1 MNLTSFHFK
10 VIHCLTVDSYTIEEL
25 ANIFNVSDS
34 SIRVCIKQIGVL
46 LDKKT
51 IFGIHNELNE
61 NPNLKDKL
69 KDMQKLTCDE
79 RRVFI
84 ILSFL
89 INECVNLSELS
100 KKLEVTRRTISK
112 DIVEI
117 KKALSNYD
125 LTIEGINS
133 IGVILVGD
141 ENNKREIFKLY
152 LFKIY
157 YEKKYLPKEFMEF
170 FNYFRALKIEY
181 DIDSSVQKILSIRSV
196 LYQSFIILKIEILF
210 IIAIVR
216 QKYKMDYDSENILE
230 NFKEIFKKSPFLSE
244 YEVSDIQEDYL
255 RKDVNDIFE
264 NNPKEIETVKNLII
278 YLNKNLPYKFKIS
291 KEILIHI
298 AHIVIIMEYKKKFNV
313 KGFYSFN
320 KKTFSLYME
329 EFHQIT
335 FFLRKYFNC
344 IDSFDETS
352 IATTLI
358 NSLNLEME
366 KRIENLNN
374 IVVVYRFLQ
383 KPLLKSICKE
393 LGLEKIIKDKNYI
406 SIYDFDNYCKSNKIN
421 GILIFED
428 IEIPNSEFKIISF
441 SFPVSKMDYIKI
453 KDLIKQV

>member
-10 VIHCLTVDSYTIEEL
+10 IIYCLTVDSYTIEEL
-25 ANIFNVSDS
+25 ANIFNVSHS
-34 SIRVCIKQIGVL
+34 NIRVCIKQIEIL

-61 NPNLKDKL
+61 NPNLKDRL
-69 KDMQKLTCDE
+69 KEMQRLTCDE

-100 KKLEVTRRTISK
+100 KKLKVTRRTISK

-117 KKALSNYD
+117 KKVLSSYN

-141 ENNKREIFKLY
+141 ENKKREIFKLY

-157 YEKKYLPKEFMEF
+157 YEKKYLPKEFLEF
-170 FNYFRALKIEY
+170 FNYFQVLKVKY
-181 DIDSSVQKILSIRSV
+181 DVDNSVQKILSIRSV
-196 LYQSFIILKIEILF
+196 LYQSFVILKIEILF

-230 NFKEIFKKSPFLSE
+230 KFKDIFKKAPFLSE
-244 YEVSDIQEDYL
+244 YEVMDIQEDYS
-255 RKDVNDIFE
+255 RKDINDIFE
-264 NNPKEIETVKNLII
+264 NSPEKIEIVKNLIM
-278 YLNKNLPYKFKIS
+278 YLNKNLPYKFEIS
-291 KEILIHI
+291 KETLIHI
-298 AHIVIIMEYKKKFNV
+298 AHILIIMDYKKKFNI
-313 KGFYSFN
+313 KEFYSFN

-358 NSLNLEME
+358 NSLHLEME

-393 LGLEKIIKDKNYI
+393 LGLEKIIKNENYI
-406 SIYDFDNYCKSNKIN
+406 SIYDFDNYCKYNKIN

-428 IEIPNSEFKIISF
+428 IEITNSEYKIVSF
-441 SFPVSKMDYIKI
+441 NFPVSKMDYIKI
-453 KDLIKQV
+453 KDLLK